1 MLCYSNTN
9 TQQVWT
15 SHHCKCISRWVML
28 SMGGTWTE
36 CPGDRPL
43 QTHYKHWW
51 LQQLQAGI
59 PIREPPSLS
68 KIQEMKRVQT
78 GLGEMIAYLQPLLRM
93 NQQLPW
99 LTSPSRIPLYVLS
112 WIIHCSRVKSYF
124 GEDLGFFGAKPLDIW
139 GCPPVLQ
146 GFKWFLNHSRLM
158 YDYCDVFCPSYPC
171 QKHSG
176 WTVEVRTGAVTWCFH
191 S

>member
-1 MLCYSNTN
+1 MYF
-9 TQQVWT
+9 
-15 SHHCKCISRWVML
+15 ML
-28 SMGGTWTE
+28 SDAEHGRDVDWVPRGPAPPNT
-36 CPGDRPL
+36 
-43 QTHYKHWW
+43 
-51 LQQLQAGI
+51 LQALMTAAAAGWDSYQ
-59 PIREPPSLS
+59 RTTESLQNTRNS
-68 KIQEMKRVQT
+68 HMKRVQT

-158 YDYCDVFCPSYPC
+158 YDYCDVFCPSCPC